1 MLAFVSIVR
10 ARRGPEVSGRIG
22 YVRRDNWSLERTP
35 FAASFDS
42 SLSASRGASPL
53 RYSLARAYTY
63 RRSDVR
69 SSPLS
74 YSRSPR
80 DSAPRL
86 ESGKG
91 EDIATLAREGH
102 LSEVI
107 FAVRSRVK
115 IASNVGIDYDDRE
128 RAPNAKLTREIVLY
142 ASRTCNATI
151 INKQRNR

>member
-1 MLAFVSIVR
+1 
-10 ARRGPEVSGRIG
+10 
-22 YVRRDNWSLERTP
+22 VRRDNWSLERTP
-35 FAASFDS
+35 FAAGFDS
-42 SLSASRGASPL
+42 RLRPSREATPL

-69 SSPLS
+69 SRASPLS

-91 EDIATLAREGH
+91 EDIATLAQEGH

-115 IASNVGIDYDDRE
+115 IASNVGIDYDDCGE
-128 RAPNAKLTREIVLY
+128 RGPIGKLTREIVV
-142 ASRTCNATI
+142 SRV
-151 INKQRNR
+151 